1 MIWQL
6 LSSVVKSFILY
17 TYNPPVP
24 VPYPYA
30 NGSAESVPGGE
41 IITAGEHEITI
52 VPLNVVVILWDDV
65 IIY

>member
-1 MIWQL
+1 MIGQL
-6 LSSVVKSFILY
+6 LSSVVKSLILY
-17 TYNPPVP
+17 TCNPP

-41 IITAGEHEITI
+41 ITTAVEHDITI
-52 VPLNVVVILWDDV
+52 VPLNVVVILWDDE